1 MNCKS
6 RRAEVVSRCSSRNF
20 TLIELLVVI
29 AIIAILAAM
38 LLPALNKA
46 RGKAKEIN
54 CLSNLKQIMLGGSMY
69 ANDNIGWLPICY
81 RGSVIS
87 GGNLMWFMTLAGGKY
102 IPGEKYDNYNLQKQN
117 LPLSFCPSWPALAPA
132 NNGDIYSTYNY
143 GMIAA
148 YAGNDNAIDGWGAYN
163 IWGDNIVLLRGNAA
177 AIPSTGGYTPVPKP
191 SGFIVFG
198 DSIATATSQQYYLM
212 HSTWSGT
219 NNNYRLHLR
228 HSQRANTTFADGHAA
243 AVNQTT
249 ARTSGCFA
257 DTGSTVHILVEQQY

>member
-1 MNCKS
+1 MNCNSPRTKVATRWS
-6 RRAEVVSRCSSRNF
+6 LRIF

-54 CLSNLKQIMLGGSMY
+54 CLSNLKQIMLGGTMY
-69 ANDNIGWLPICY
+69 ANDNIGWLPISY
-81 RGSVIS
+81 RGSVVS
-87 GGNLMWFMTLAGGKY
+87 GGNLMWFMTLVGGKY
-102 IPGEKYDNYNLQKQN
+102 LPGEKFDNYNLKKQN
-117 LPLSFCPSWPALAPA
+117 LPLSFCPGWAGLAPA

-163 IWGDNIVLLRGNAA
+163 IWGKTVLLLRGNAA
-177 AIPSTGGYTPVPKP
+177 TIPSTGGYTPIPRP

-198 DSIATATSQQYYLM
+198 DSINTTTSQQFYLM

-228 HSQRANTTFADGHAA
+228 HSQRANAAFVDGHAA
-243 AVNQTT
+243 AVDQTT

-257 DTGSTVHILVEQQY
+257 DTGSTVHILVEQH